1 MVLISFTRCIKRSL
15 VCHENI
21 NIIIVGAGDDFSN
34 TFSDKKL
41 IFSDA
46 I

>member
-1 MVLISFTRCIKRSL
+1 MVEFSFIQCIKQSL

-21 NIIIVGAGDDFSN
+21 NIVITGAGDDFSN
-34 TFSDKKL
+34 TFSDEKL
-41 IFSDA
+41 IFNDV

>member
-1 MVLISFTRCIKRSL
+1 MVLISFTQHIKQSL

-21 NIIIVGAGDDFSN
+21 NVVIVGAGVDFSN
-34 TFSDKKL
+34 TFSDEKH
-41 IFSDA
+41 IFKDA